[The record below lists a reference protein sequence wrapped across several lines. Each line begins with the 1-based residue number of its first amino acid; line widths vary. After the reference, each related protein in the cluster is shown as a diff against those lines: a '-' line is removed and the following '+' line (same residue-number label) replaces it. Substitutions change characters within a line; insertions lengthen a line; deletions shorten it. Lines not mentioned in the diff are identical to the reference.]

1 MNLQNAILADSSG
14 ILALVNKK
22 DAHHEA
28 VKPFATANLLVS
40 STVLCEVDY
49 MMTKYLGEY
58 AARAFL
64 GGQARGEWQLL
75 PFDAVDLESA
85 NAIRVRYDDVPLGFV
100 DSSLLALAE
109 RYRIPRVLTLDRRHF
124 WTVRSQNFGHFELL
138 P

>member
-1 MNLQNAILADSSG
+1 MVCVHEFAQRNSRRLERHTE
-14 ILALVNKK
+14 K

-85 NAIRVRYDDVPLGFV
+85 NAIRDAHNNFMTAYSLSLIPNLEQLSWQQLSAQNLARAYS
-100 DSSLLALAE
+100 DSNLE
-109 RYRIPRVLTLDRRHF
+109 PRMST
-124 WTVRSQNFGHFELL
+124 
-138 P
+138 